1 MNKLRQ
7 ALALLLSVV
16 LFLGWM
22 TSASAQQISEE
33 IQVYYVPLKFKIHG
47 ENMKPPEGQEGF
59 IYLGSTYVP
68 LRFVAYSLDK
78 AVLWDQET
86 YTVTIQEPSRQE
98 EAMIQDYKLNRV
110 VRTPEA
116 ASSEPVNPT
125 TISVYF
131 ETVQYMFDGK
141 QKWPEEDQ
149 PGMIF
154 EDTLYVP
161 IRFVSESLGLEVGWD
176 QDTYTVTIGK
186 KETPKKP
193 EEPAKEP
200 SGEQSGETSK
210 EQIDFPS
217 PPNSSGGPGIPS
229 YSGGGGGGGNNGGSG
244 GTGGGG
250 GNNGGSGGTGGG
262 ATKPSYESIIGEAE
276 AQIGSLQSK
285 AESELNA
292 IISEFKQTKDSSLIT
307 KGQNKLS
314 SFDNEFNQIMNS
326 LSNEL
331 SRNGYDTSAVQ
342 EYREEYERIKSEKEQ
357 EVMDD
362 LLSSMRKGK

>member
-16 LFLGWM
+16 LFLGLM
-22 TSASAQQISEE
+22 TSTSAQQASEE
-33 IQVYYVPLKFKIHG
+33 IQVYYVPLKIKIHG
-47 ENMKPPEGQEGF
+47 ENMRPPDGQEGF

-98 EAMIQDYKLNRV
+98 KAIIQDYKLNRV

-116 ASSEPVNPT
+116 ASSEPVSPT

-141 QKWPEEDQ
+141 QKWPEEDL

-193 EEPAKEP
+193 VEPTEEPSE
-200 SGEQSGETSK
+200 EQPEEAPK
-210 EQIDFPS
+210 EQIDFPI
-217 PPNSSGGPGIPS
+217 PPNNSGGPGIPS
-229 YSGGGGGGGNNGGSG
+229 YGGGGGGNNGGSG
-244 GTGGGG
+244 GTGGGGG

-276 AQIGSLQSK
+276 AQISSLQSK
-285 AESELNA
+285 AESELSA
-292 IISEFKQTKDSSLIT
+292 IINEFKQTRDSSLIT
-307 KGQNKLS
+307 EGQNKLNG
-314 SFDNEFNQIMNS
+314 FDNEFDQIMNS

-357 EVMDD
+357 EVIND

>member
-1 MNKLRQ
+1 MNKLRRV
-7 ALALLLSVV
+7 LALLLSIV
-16 LFLGWM
+16 LFLGMM

-33 IQVYYVPLKFKIHG
+33 IQVYYAPLKFKMNG
-47 ENMKPPEGQEGF
+47 ENMRPPEGQEGF

-86 YTVTIQEPSRQE
+86 YTVTIQEPSKQE
-98 EAMIQDYKLNRV
+98 KAMIKDYKLNRV

-229 YSGGGGGGGNNGGSG
+229 YGGGGGGGGNNGGSG

-250 GNNGGSGGTGGG
+250 GNNDGSGDTGGG